1 MPTYISLLRW
11 SQKGIE
17 DIKDS
22 PARLDLAKKA
32 IKKAGGKMT
41 TFLMT
46 MGQYDMVVITEAP
59 DEEVLAKVMLAI
71 GSAGGVRSE
80 TLRAFTESEYRKIIA
95 SLP

>member
-11 SQKGIE
+11 SQQGIE
-17 DIKDS
+17 NVKDS
-22 PARLDLAKKA
+22 PARLDQAKKA
-32 IKKAGGKMT
+32 IEKAGGKMT

-59 DEEVLAKVMLAI
+59 DEETLAKVMLAI

-80 TLRAFTESEYRKIIA
+80 TLRAFTEDEYRKIVG
-95 SLP
+95 SL